1 MKKYPFLTLVLLIN
15 LSLSCFSS
23 SENDRHALRVEFFGV
38 NEGLSQSSVNCLLK
52 DSYGFIWIGTQDGLN
67 RYDGYGFKVFRN
79 KPFDSLSIVNNDI
92 LSIAEDRDG
101 NLWIGTWNGLSHYNR
116 QRGQFTNYHHEPNNE
131 TTISDNRVYD
141 VYVDRSGTVWIKTA
155 TSLDK
160 YDPITKSFIRYPHFN
175 DFVNTTIQN
184 NDFAIFEDSSHRLWV
199 GSKDGLFFFDRNIE
213 HFKRYSHDPYS
224 ANTISSNRIKHIY
237 EDSQKNLWVTTDNGI
252 NKYRPDKDDFV
263 RYLPRLSEQ
272 GNRMEV
278 NFIYENS
285 ANTLL
290 VGTNEGISAFDPAN
304 GSFSGVLPFIALER
318 PIAIYQYNVMVEDA
332 ANILWIGTSGG
343 LIKWDL
349 KEPKFKL
356 WLNNSAE
363 KGLFFGNSIASV
375 HVNGNDLWV
384 GTWGSG
390 LFRYNRATSQNT
402 RFSSGTSRAITNNH
416 VHAICKTSKG
426 QLIIGMDGGV
436 QIFNERTSA
445 FNEFFSNQDHR
456 KLFATVKTYK
466 IAEDKL
472 GRLWFATSKGL
483 HCFNGESLT
492 SYYSGLGKE
501 NSISSNEVLSLAIDS
516 DGNIWAG
523 TFRGLNQIRVDSN
536 SVISYLKPK
545 NNSQKSLLSDEIL
558 SLHFSLES
566 GLWIGTTNGLH
577 RFNANDNTFTSF
589 TESNG
594 LPNNLINAIE
604 EDMRGRIWVSTN
616 WGLAVLNPLQGRAE
630 AFSQTD
636 GLQGYE
642 FNLGASYHSPTG
654 EIFFGGVMGLNY
666 FHPDSIRASSPPP
679 KLAFTNLEKIGR
691 NMRISKPID
700 GTREI
705 EISNS
710 FGLIN
715 IEFSALD
722 FTHPSKNR
730 YMYQMIGLDDA
741 WINLEYQRS
750 VSFSHLN
757 EGVYILRVKGANS
770 DRVWNENAIEL
781 RIVVRPNF
789 FESRIARI
797 FYILLFVIIIGV
809 FLLIRF
815 RNLLKT
821 KRLLSERSRA
831 IIDSERQKE
840 ELVVKNKSITD
851 SINYAKRIQE
861 AILPSETHFNRI
873 LPDSFILYMP
883 KDIVSGDFYWVNETH
898 NKIFVAAVDC
908 TGHGVPGAFMSII
921 GVELLR
927 NITNIQGVNDAA
939 EILNRLHRGINDT
952 FAKGIDENV
961 DVKDGM
967 DVSFCVI
974 DKENNQ
980 VQFAGAFT
988 SLYLIRN
995 SKIIEI
1001 KGDRL
1006 SVGMG
1011 ETDANTQFTSHF
1023 VTVEPDDMLY
1033 IFTDGYVDQFGG
1045 VEGKKFKF
1053 RRFRHLL
1060 LSIHKLPLEEQRQQ
1074 LYDSIAEWRGEHEQ
1088 VDDILIIGIKPDL
1101 SCLF

>member
-1 MKKYPFLTLVLLIN
+1 M
-15 LSLSCFSS
+15 
-23 SENDRHALRVEFFGV
+23 
-38 NEGLSQSSVNCLLK
+38 K

-101 NLWIGTWNGLSHYNR
+101 NIWIGTWNGLSHYNR

-131 TTISDNRVYD
+131 SSISDNRVYD
-141 VYVDRSGTVWIKTA
+141 VYVDRSGTVWFKTA

-160 YDPITKSFIRYPHFN
+160 YDSINKSFIRYPHFN

-184 NDFAIFEDSSHRLWV
+184 NDFAIFEDSSHRLWI
-199 GSKDGLFFFDRNIE
+199 GSKDGLFLFDRSIE
-213 HFKRYSHDPYS
+213 HFKRYAHDPYS
-224 ANTISSNRIKHIY
+224 ASTISSNRIKHIY
-237 EDSQKNLWVTTDNGI
+237 EDSQKNVWVATDHGI
-252 NKYRPDKDDFV
+252 NKYRPEKDDFV
-263 RYLPRLSEQ
+263 RYMPAASAL
-272 GNRMEV
+272 GKKMEV
-278 NFIYENS
+278 NFIFEKNP
-285 ANTLL
+285 NTFL
-290 VGTNEGISAFDPAN
+290 VGTNESLLSFDPEKEV
-304 GSFSGVLPFIALER
+304 FSGAKPLRVVDK
-318 PIAIYQYNVMVEDA
+318 PIAAYQYNDIVRDA
-332 ANILWIGTSGG
+332 SNIFWIGTSGG

-356 WLNNSAE
+356 WLNNSADL
-363 KGLFFGNSIASV
+363 GLFNGNSIASV
-375 HVNGNDLWV
+375 HINGNDLWV

-445 FNEFFSNQDHR
+445 FNEFFSNKDHR
-456 KLFATVKTYK
+456 KIFASVKTYK

-483 HCFNGESLT
+483 HCFNGESLE

-501 NSISSNEVLSLAIDS
+501 NTISSNEVLSLAIDTN
-516 DGNIWAG
+516 GNVWAG

-536 SVISYLKPK
+536 TVISYLKPK
-545 NNSQKSLLSDEIL
+545 NNNQKSLLSDEIL

-566 GLWIGTTNGLH
+566 GLWVGTTNGLH
-577 RFNANDNTFTSF
+577 RFNASDKTFTSF
-589 TESNG
+589 TESHG
-594 LPNNLINAIE
+594 IPNNLINAIE
-604 EDMRGRIWVSTN
+604 EDRKGRIWVSTN
-616 WGLAVLNPLQGRAE
+616 RGLAVLCPLQGRAE

-654 EIFFGGVMGLNY
+654 ELFFGGIMGLNY
-666 FHPDSIRASSPPP
+666 FYPDSIRSSSPPP

-691 NMRISKPID
+691 NIRISKPID

-705 EISNS
+705 EISDS
-710 FGLIN
+710 YGLIN
-715 IEFSALD
+715 VEFSALD
-722 FTHPSKNR
+722 FTQPSKNR
-730 YMYQMIGLDDA
+730 YMYQMVGLDDA
-741 WINLEYQRS
+741 WINLEHQRS
-750 VSFSHLN
+750 VSFSHLH

-781 RIVVRPNF
+781 RIVVRPDF

-797 FYILLFVIIIGV
+797 LYIITIFLIAGLFLV
-809 FLLIRF
+809 FLSRNMF
-815 RNLLKT
+815 RT
-821 KRLLSERSRA
+821 KRLLSDRSRA

-861 AILPSETHFNRI
+861 AILPSESHFKRI

-898 NKIFVAAVDC
+898 NKIFVAVVDC

-952 FAKGIDENV
+952 FAKDTDDKV

-988 SLYLIRN
+988 SLYIIRN

-1011 ETDANTQFTSHF
+1011 ETDANTQFTSHI
-1023 VTVEPDDMLY
+1023 VAVEPDDMLY
-1033 IFTDGYVDQFGG
+1033 IFTDGYIDQFGG

-1074 LYDSIAEWRGEHEQ
+1074 LYESIAEWQGEHEQ